1 MKKEYIGIHLG
12 KKFLSAARIENKS
25 LAAFTK
31 LSLSS
36 LKEEPGGRVLQ
47 EDVLWEAL
55 INKALREVG
64 SEYNEVFVSLED
76 REFIFRSFDMP
87 LISKREMESSM
98 NYEIEKY
105 IPFKMEELIWDY
117 GYTKVS
123 KYKKIDLSFIGI
135 KNTVYKKYKT
145 LFVNTNA
152 TVLNFE
158 PSAISLARVIKSLK
172 FAKRITNFA
181 VLDFSEDESCIT
193 FFYNDLPVFNRFIG
207 SFDNEKNKGYAMDK
221 LVEEMMISIQYFR
234 REFKNYDLNS
244 LFILCSSENVPLLS
258 ALKNKADIES
268 KVISPDDILDTK
280 GLSMEHFKAY
290 AAATVSMLPFRF
302 KPKFQSKEELAS
314 GKIKKKIHIPSFNYI
329 LISIILVI
337 GIGGY
342 IFMYSFLNNKL
353 IFKEYKLKKRIEKLV
368 LPETLKNKPIAE
380 VEDYFKGRIKKD
392 NDIIDKLKIDFSEYS
407 RVYPL
412 LDELPNILTEGLWL
426 SDFRLKRDNKGGLKL
441 SLSGYVLASDT
452 GEGRSAIDNFIS
464 SIKKS
469 DVLRRYF
476 PNIDLVS
483 MGRVKIEGY
492 DVISFSLRLE

>member
-1 MKKEYIGIHLG
+1 MKKEYIGIHIG

-36 LKEEPGGRVLQ
+36 LREESGDKVLQ

-64 SEYNEVFVSLED
+64 SEHNEVFVSLED

-87 LISKREMESSM
+87 LISKKEIESSM

-117 GYTKVS
+117 SYTKVS

-135 KNTVYKKYKT
+135 KNTAYKKYKT
-145 LFVNTNA
+145 LFANTNA
-152 TVLNFE
+152 TVLNIE

-172 FAKRITNFA
+172 FAKRVNNFA
-181 VLDFSEDESCIT
+181 VLDFSEGESYMT

-207 SFDNEKNKGYAMDK
+207 SFDNEKDKSYAMDR

-258 ALKNKADIES
+258 ALKHKANIES
-268 KVISPDDILDTK
+268 KVISSDDILDAK

-290 AAATVSMLPFRF
+290 AAATVSVLPFRF
-302 KPKFQSKEELAS
+302 KPKFQSKDELAG
-314 GKIKKKIHIPSFNYI
+314 GKTKKKIYVPSFNYI
-329 LISIILVI
+329 LISVILVV
-337 GIGGY
+337 GAAGC
-342 IFMYSFLNNKL
+342 IFLYSFLNNKI
-353 IFKEYKLKKRIEKLV
+353 IFKEYILRKRIEKLV

-380 VEDYFKGRIKKD
+380 VENYLEERIKKN
-392 NDIIDKLKIDFSEYS
+392 NDTISRLKIDSSEYNH
-407 RVYPL
+407 VYPI
-412 LDELPNILTEGLWL
+412 LDELPNILAEGLWL
-426 SDFRLKRDNKGGLKL
+426 SDFRLERDGKGKLKL
-441 SLSGYVLASDT
+441 ALSGYVLIADT
-452 GEGRSAIDNFIS
+452 GEGRRAIDNFIS
-464 SIKKS
+464 SIKGS
-469 DVLRRYF
+469 SVLHRYF
-476 PNIDLVS
+476 PKIDLVS

-492 DVISFSLRLE
+492 DAITFSLKLE